1 MFCLLIPHLKKIR
14 DYLEESV
21 NKTLPAPEITIGEET
36 KYNPCNNKI
45 YIGQNKNNN
54 NDYFGSGKKFY

>member
-1 MFCLLIPHLKKIR
+1 MSKIYGMQVYKVTNLI
-14 DYLEESV
+14 
-21 NKTLPAPEITIGEET
+21 
-36 KYNPCNNKI
+36 NNKI